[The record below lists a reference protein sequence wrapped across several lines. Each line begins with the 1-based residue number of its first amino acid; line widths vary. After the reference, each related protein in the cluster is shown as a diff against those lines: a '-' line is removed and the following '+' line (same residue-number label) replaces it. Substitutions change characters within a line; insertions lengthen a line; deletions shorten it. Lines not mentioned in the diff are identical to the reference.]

1 MGRLPR
7 SKEEVEL
14 VKNRIIEEALHM
26 IAEYGY
32 DGFSI
37 RKLGPKLGMAPKT
50 VYNYFQ
56 NKDEVYLHVLT
67 RGFEILFDEL
77 YAQAMRM
84 DDPFDKLTAISQAFI
99 RFGFQQSNYYD
110 IMFTLH
116 VPKFND
122 YSGTPL
128 EGPAHHEL
136 TIAMKSLTLFIEV
149 MEELSS
155 QYGTIDKDDARL
167 CAVQL
172 FVGMHGIVSLN
183 NNSMLDYVH
192 DPSQPITDE
201 LLHRIL
207 APFNPH
213 PS

>member
-14 VKNRIIEEALHM
+14 IKNSIIEEALHM
-26 IAEYGY
+26 IAECGY

-37 RKLGPKLGMAPKT
+37 RKLGPKLGVAPKT

-77 YAQAMRM
+77 CAQAQRNE
-84 DDPFDKLTAISQAFI
+84 DPYDKLVAMVEAFA

-122 YSGTPL
+122 YVGTPL

-136 TIAMKSLTLFIEV
+136 TIALKSLTLFIEV
-149 MEELSS
+149 MEELSAK
-155 QYGTIDKDDARL
+155 YGIIEKDDARISV
-167 CAVQL
+167 VQL

-192 DPSQPITDE
+192 DPSQPITDQ